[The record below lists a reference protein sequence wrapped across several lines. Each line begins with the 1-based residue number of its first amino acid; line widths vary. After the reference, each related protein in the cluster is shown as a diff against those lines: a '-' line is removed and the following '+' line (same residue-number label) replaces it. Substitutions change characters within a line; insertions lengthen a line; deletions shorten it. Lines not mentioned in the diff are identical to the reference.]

1 MKRATLAQAIRVM
14 SLLAILLIAVA
25 AGTGPSFN
33 AAAQAEYEILRA
45 EPAISAGMHV
55 VFKRIVARTVT
66 ELEWRVTVLSADYP
80 RTVRISWVRPRT
92 DGSLPA
98 STVRL
103 LTGLEKS
110 RTFGP
115 VFGLGDPD
123 ETDWTAPWVSREVI
137 RELRTGKV
145 AYNFRT
151 GGWNLSGLFA
161 GDLKVE
167 EEILYPV
174 EINGNRMYLPA
185 FVCGGGQFTVWNNI
199 NNPLVLE
206 YRPMG
211 VPLLTNVTGWKAE
224 TIFVS
229 GGTL

>member
-1 MKRATLAQAIRVM
+1 
-14 SLLAILLIAVA
+14 
-25 AGTGPSFN
+25 
-33 AAAQAEYEILRA
+33 
-45 EPAISAGMHV
+45 
-55 VFKRIVARTVT
+55 
-66 ELEWRVTVLSADYP
+66 
-80 RTVRISWVRPRT
+80 
-92 DGSLPA
+92 
-98 STVRL
+98 
-103 LTGLEKS
+103 
-110 RTFGP
+110 

>member
-1 MKRATLAQAIRVM
+1 M

-103 LTGLEKS
+103 LTGSKEP
-110 RTFGP
+110 TFGP

-137 RELRTGKV
+137 RNCAQARWH
-145 AYNFRT
+145 NFRT

-161 GDLKVE
+161 GDLRWKRRYSTLWSQRQQDV
-167 EEILYPV
+167 
-174 EINGNRMYLPA
+174 LPA
-185 FVCGGGQFTVWNNI
+185 FVCGGGQFTV
-199 NNPLVLE
+199 PTTSATPGLAPARGVHCSRTLQGG
-206 YRPMG
+206 RPKRSSSRR
-211 VPLLTNVTGWKAE
+211 THS
-224 TIFVS
+224 S
-229 GGTL
+229 GALSSAFRGP

>member
-1 MKRATLAQAIRVM
+1 M

-45 EPAISAGMHV
+45 EPAMRHMHV
-55 VFKRIVARTVT
+55 VFEDRPDRH

-174 EINGNRMYLPA
+174 EINGNDASPPS
-185 FVCGGGQFTVWNNI
+185 CGWAVHR
-199 NNPLVLE
+199 LE
-206 YRPMG
+206 QHQQPPGAG
-211 VPLLTNVTGWKAE
+211 VPAHGSPAAHERYRVEGRNDLRLRRDPIA
-224 TIFVS
+224 S
-229 GGTL
+229 GRANERLSRP